1 MTMSLSSKDTEGTS
15 EESHTYIDENG
26 VERPKRGV
34 Y

>member
-1 MTMSLSSKDTEGTS
+1 MTMSLSSEDTEAAS
-15 EESHTYIDENG
+15 EESHTNIDENG